1 MSREETIIRARAELR
16 ALYRDLGYGSFY
28 CAVREALCPFFFIEE
43 HLPRTG
49 TIVDIGCGYGLMANI
64 IRLMGG
70 DERTVF
76 GVDLSAYRIGKAQA
90 TVRAGDSRLQFICS
104 DIRTAQLPPAD
115 GVTMIDFLH
124 HIPFALQEEV
134 LAQLP
139 RILAPDGVV
148 VIKEFADRPRWKYWA
163 TLLFEA
169 VFYPNDKLTYRP
181 VPEWQAMLEKLG
193 FAVTLHEEHR
203 GSFVP
208 SVMLIA
214 TRTRVAG

>member
-1 MSREETIIRARAELR
+1 MSREETITAARARLR
-16 ALYRDLGYGSFY
+16 ALYAGLGYGSFY
-28 CAVREALCPFFFIEE
+28 AAVREALCPFFFIEE

-49 TIVDIGCGYGLMANI
+49 NIVDIGCGYGLMANV

-70 DERTVF
+70 TERTVF
-76 GVDLSAYRIGKAQA
+76 GVDLSAYRIAKAQA
-90 TVRAGDSRLQFICS
+90 TVQAGDAHLRFICA
-104 DIRTAQLPPAD
+104 DIRTAALPPAD

-139 RILAPDGVV
+139 RILSPQGVV

-169 VFYPNDKLTYRP
+169 VFYPKDKLTYRP
-181 VPEWQAMLEKLG
+181 IPEWQRLLEGLG

-214 TRTRVAG
+214 RRLPAA